1 MEMHWESNSVDSI
14 LEDDKRPVSMFV
26 LRLRRRNGEDATGT
40 SNSSLPPKISADVL
54 QEVWI

>member
-26 LRLRRRNGEDATGT
+26 LRLRRRNGEDGNAT